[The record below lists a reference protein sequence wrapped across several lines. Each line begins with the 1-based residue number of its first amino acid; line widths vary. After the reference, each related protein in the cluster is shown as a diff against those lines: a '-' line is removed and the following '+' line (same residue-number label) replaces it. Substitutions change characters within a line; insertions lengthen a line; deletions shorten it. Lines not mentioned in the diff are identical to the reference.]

1 MKERLLMS
9 LREVGFSA
17 LALILGLGIGAILML
32 AYGYDPV
39 KAYMALFRGS
49 FGSLPQFAET
59 LAFATPLMLSGI
71 TFAIGVKAGLFNIG
85 AEGQLYLGAIGAVIF
100 GGFLSLP
107 PGIHTAVA
115 IFGAMAFGALW
126 SVGPALLKIYRG
138 VHEVISTIMFNW
150 MAFWFVMYLAKNVVV
165 DPGRAEKTVTVAE
178 TSRLPLLVEGS
189 SLTAA
194 IYVAIT
200 FCIAIFLFLSI
211 TRLGFE
217 LRLYGV
223 NPTAAHYAGVKAH
236 KPVFISFLI
245 GGLAAGLAGGLQI
258 IGRPPT
264 WALYATLGNVSGLGF
279 EGIGVA
285 LIGRNNP
292 IGAILASIF
301 YGALQ
306 NGGRF
311 MQYEAGVYAEFVRA
325 ISGLIIVTLAIP
337 EIITLVKVYLR
348 RKLRKWK
355 VT

>member
-1 MKERLLMS
+1 MKERLLMV
-9 LREVGFSA
+9 LKDIGFSA
-17 LALILGLGIGAILML
+17 LALVFGLGIGAILM
-32 AYGYDPV
+32 AIYGYDPV
-39 KAYMALFRGS
+39 KAYIALFRGS
-49 FGSLPQFAET
+49 FGALPEFAET
-59 LAFATPLMLSGI
+59 LAFATPLMLTGI

-85 AEGQLYLGAIGAVIF
+85 AEGQMYLGAIGAVVF
-100 GGFLSLP
+100 GGLFSLP
-107 PGIHTAVA
+107 PGIHVAVA
-115 IFGAMAFGALW
+115 IIGAMAFGALW
-126 SVGPALLKIYRG
+126 SIGPALFKIFRG

-165 DPGRAEKTVTVAE
+165 DPSRAEKTVTVAE
-178 TSRLPLLVEGS
+178 TARLPLLVEGS

-194 IYVAIT
+194 IYVAIA
-200 FCIAIFLFLSI
+200 FCVIVFLFLSM

-217 LRLYGV
+217 LRLYGA

-236 KPVFISFLI
+236 RIVFVSFLI

-292 IGAILASIF
+292 VGAIFASIF

-306 NGGRF
+306 NGGRY

-325 ISGLIIVTLAIP
+325 ISGLIVVALAMPEIVTLIR
-337 EIITLVKVYLR
+337 VYLR
-348 RKLRKWK
+348 RKLKRWR
-355 VT
+355 VE